1 MCSWIFNEKNSD
13 DFDIENWLWK
23 SHFGTLIQNSKFN
36 NFLLVCWFL
45 GKNLS
50 NFVSPIWKLHNP
62 YCHTK
67 EYTIASKILWQRRL
81 KIIVVSTWKSGSTLL
96 SDLFASMPNS
106 FVIYEPL
113 HHYGIHRLISTTDKI
128 YNEVISL
135 LISLLDCD
143 FSIFK
148 SE

>member
-1 MCSWIFNEKNSD
+1 MRCMGQSISLKSEINNPWFKPW
-13 DFDIENWLWK
+13 FDILLHTQDCVWHSIRSMFRVLGMYN
-23 SHFGTLIQNSKFN
+23 FGCAQQ
-36 NFLLVCWFL
+36 
-45 GKNLS
+45 
-50 NFVSPIWKLHNP
+50 
-62 YCHTK
+62 

-96 SDLFASMPNS
+96 SDLLASMPNS

-113 HHYGIHRLISTTDKI
+113 HHFGIHRLISTTDKI

-135 LISLLDCD
+135 LTSLLDCD